1 MSDQEK
7 FEAQGRAY
15 AAVKTARSNVATLTV
30 SLREFSTMLRELS
43 AAIDAFVLDPAR
55 RDPGAIKP
63 QYANIQDHLRR
74 LSTERAVFELGEIQE
89 EAAKAR
95 LLQEQIE
102 KF

>member
-15 AAVKTARSNVATLTV
+15 AALKAARANVATLTV
-30 SLREFSTMLRELS
+30 SLREFSTVLRELS
-43 AAIDAFVLDPAR
+43 AAINAFVLDPAQ

-74 LSTERAVFELGEIQE
+74 LSTGRAILELEEIRE
-89 EAAKAR
+89 EASKAR
-95 LLQEQIE
+95 LLEEQIE